1 VTRDEIIAAVKSGAD
16 LRDANLCGA
25 NLCGADL
32 RDANLRG
39 ADLRGANLCGADLC
53 GANLRGADLRGAN
66 LRGAD
71 LRDANLRDANLE
83 WRSHDIVAELL
94 RQNASTAQEFAVA
107 GLVIMRRDWCWK
119 EFLAC
124 DITGKLWAIAVLRG
138 LKCPHIPAELG

>member
-1 VTRDEIIAAVKSGAD
+1 MTRDEIIAAVKSGA
-16 LRDANLCGA
+16 

-32 RDANLRG
+32 CDANLRG
-39 ADLRGANLCGADLC
+39 ADLCDANLRGANLCDADLC
-53 GANLRGADLRGAN
+53 GANLRGAD
-66 LRGAD
+66 
-71 LRDANLRDANLE
+71 LE

-94 RQNASTAQEFAVA
+94 RRNASTAQEFAVA

>member
-1 VTRDEIIAAVKSGAD
+1 MTRDEIIAAVKSGAD

-32 RDANLRG
+32 RG
-39 ADLRGANLCGADLC
+39 AD
-53 GANLRGADLRGAN
+53 
-66 LRGAD
+66 
-71 LRDANLRDANLE
+71 LE

-94 RQNASTAQEFAVA
+94 RRNASTAQEFAVA